1 MKFIEI
7 NDLAFVDFDI
17 KGIKASNATFSVNT
31 EVDYLDDGRQR
42 YLIHVLTDG
51 TRIYKTESEELTI
64 ASGTLMFLPHG
75 TKYYTKSLDVGKT
88 LCKGLSV
95 IFDIFDTE
103 GNILSVENKKLHV
116 RHDSRGIYIKLCEK
130 MLRCTLEDPDNI
142 LEIKSYLMRLI
153 LEIIRD
159 VKAQIPEELAPAFEL
174 ISSRYKEN
182 LTVKEYA
189 DSCHM
194 SESYFRKKFTELT
207 GRSPIQY
214 RNELRFAEARKL
226 YSDGATI
233 NEIANELG
241 FFDAGYFSKMYKKCN
256 GHTLRSESDKD
267 MI

>member
-1 MKFIEI
+1 MQSFGYLVSAKAYS
-7 NDLAFVDFDI
+7 LASRCSYHFSER
-17 KGIKASNATFSVNT
+17 KGRARCISVGMN
-31 EVDYLDDGRQR
+31 VKK
-42 YLIHVLTDG
+42 
-51 TRIYKTESEELTI
+51 YK
-64 ASGTLMFLPHG
+64 
-75 TKYYTKSLDVGKT
+75 
-88 LCKGLSV
+88 
-95 IFDIFDTE
+95 IFFPSAQ
-103 GNILSVENKKLHV
+103 NIC
-116 RHDSRGIYIKLCEK
+116 RGIYIKLCEK